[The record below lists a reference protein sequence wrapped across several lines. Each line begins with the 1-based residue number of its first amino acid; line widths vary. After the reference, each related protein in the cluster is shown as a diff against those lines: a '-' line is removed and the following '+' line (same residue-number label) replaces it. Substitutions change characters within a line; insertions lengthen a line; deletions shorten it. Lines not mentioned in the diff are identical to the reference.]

1 MSASGPLQSG
11 TAIASALL
19 RDALQALPD
28 AIAVFDADDRLVFWN
43 DNFAEFY
50 SRSASLAIGD
60 RFEDLIRASV
70 AKGLVADA
78 LGREEEWIADRLR
91 RHNQPDH
98 TREHRLANGRW
109 IRTQERR
116 SKEGWF
122 IGIRS
127 DITDLKEQEA
137 SFRLLFESNPT
148 PLYVV
153 HRETLAFKAVNDAAL
168 TLYGHSR
175 ERFLA
180 MTMLDTRPKRD
191 HAEFLRLAQ
200 QGSMFDY
207 PGLRSWTHLREDGR
221 EISVVPYTKPLTID
235 GQPMCLVSIV
245 DLTDRQRAEDE
256 VRKTKAFLRSVVE
269 SIPVGVFVKDM
280 HNEGRYVIYNRACEA
295 LVGRNREE
303 IIGRTDREVFSPSE
317 ADRFAAQDAEV
328 IRRDDLLVLPAET
341 VTRGD
346 GDVRTFLTRKLP
358 ITGVGDD
365 PARYIVGISEDIT
378 EQQLMASRLEHQA
391 YHDTLTGLPN
401 RLLLR
406 RRLEAM
412 LRGPGCMALHYID
425 LDGFKLVNDTL
436 GHRVGDG
443 LLKAAAS
450 RLGGV
455 LSASDMAARLG
466 GDEFVVLQDSVSDPL
481 AFTGLAHRLV
491 EVLSA
496 PYDVDGQHIVVGA
509 SIGVALSAEG
519 SSDPDQLLLDA
530 DTALYAAKAG
540 PRGSFRIFDPQMNVE
555 ARARRELANEVM
567 HALERQQF
575 VLFYQPFVNVKSGTL
590 AGFEALIRWQHPVRG
605 LIPPGDFIPV
615 AEDLGMIG
623 AIGKWVVGQAC
634 RDAASWPVSCRVA
647 VNLSPCQFEERDL
660 VESVEAA
667 IAQTGLDPTRLE
679 LEITET
685 VLLEESEKNL
695 QILRGLQRLG
705 VTIALDDFGTGYS
718 SLSLLQ
724 RFTVDKIKI
733 DRSFT
738 RGLPIDRGSLAVL
751 RAVVALAGSLD
762 IQTTAEGVETE
773 AQFSCI
779 KAEGCDA
786 VQGWL
791 LGRPMPAD
799 EVHGLLGAAAAHAA

>member
-43 DNFAEFY
+43 DNFAKFY
-50 SRSASLAIGD
+50 SRNANLEFGD
-60 RFEDLIRASV
+60 TFEDLIRASV
-70 AKGLVADA
+70 ADGLVADA
-78 LGREEEWIADRLR
+78 QGREEEWIADRLW
-91 RHNQPDH
+91 RHKQPDH
-98 TREHRLANGRW
+98 AREHRLSNGRW

-116 SKEGWF
+116 SSEGWS

-137 SFRLLFESNPT
+137 SFRLLFDSNPT
-148 PLYVV
+148 PMYVV
-153 HRETLAFKAVNDAAL
+153 HRETLAIHAVNDAAL
-168 TLYGHSR
+168 TLYGFSR
-175 ERFLA
+175 DRFLA
-180 MTMLDTRPKRD
+180 MTMLDTRPERD

-200 QGSMFDY
+200 QGSVFDF
-207 PGLRSWTHLREDGR
+207 PGLRSWTHLRADGR
-221 EISVVPYTKPLTID
+221 EISVLPYTKPLTID
-235 GQPMCLVSIV
+235 NQPMCLVSVV

-256 VRKTKAFLRSVVE
+256 VRRTKAFLRSVVE

-280 HNEGRYVIYNRACEA
+280 ENEGRYVIFNRAGET
-295 LVGRNREE
+295 LFGRHREE
-303 IIGRTDREVFSPSE
+303 IIGRTDGEVFSPSE

-328 IRRDDLLVLPAET
+328 LRRDELLVLPAET

-346 GDVRTFLTRKLP
+346 GDVRTLLTKKLP
-358 ITGVGDD
+358 ITGVGDGR
-365 PARYIVGISEDIT
+365 ARYIIGISEDIT
-378 EQQLMASRLEHQA
+378 ERQLMASRLEHQA

-401 RLLLR
+401 RLLLHG
-406 RRLEAM
+406 RLDAM
-412 LRGPGCMALHYID
+412 LREPGCMALHYID
-425 LDGFKLVNDTL
+425 FDGFKLVNDTL

-443 LLKAAAS
+443 LLKAAAL
-450 RLGGV
+450 RLERV
-455 LSASDMAARLG
+455 LSAADMAARLG
-466 GDEFVVLQDSVSDPL
+466 GDEFVVLQGSVSDPL
-481 AFTGLAHRLV
+481 AVTGLAHRLV
-491 EVLSA
+491 EILSA

-509 SIGVALSAEG
+509 SIGVALTADG
-519 SSDPDQLLLDA
+519 STDPDQLLLDA

-540 PRGSFRIFDPQMNVE
+540 PRGCFRVFDPHMHVQ
-555 ARARRELANEVM
+555 ARARRELANEIM
-567 HALERQQF
+567 HALERQEF
-575 VLFYQPFVNVKSGTL
+575 VLYYQPFAEVKSGTL

-634 RDAASWPVSCRVA
+634 SDAASWPVSLRVA

-660 VESVEAA
+660 VDSVAAA
-667 IAQTGLDPTRLE
+667 IAAAGLDPTRLE

-695 QILRGLQRLG
+695 HLLQSLQRLG

-724 RFTVDKIKI
+724 RFAVDKIKI

-762 IQTTAEGVETE
+762 IETTAEGVETE

-779 KAEGCDA
+779 TAEGCDA

-791 LGRPMPAD
+791 IGRPVPAD
-799 EVHGLLGAAAAHAA
+799 EIHDLLGAAAACAA